1 MADLFRNKYRIPSA
15 RAPWWDYGRDAAYFV
30 TICTKNR
37 EHYFGEVVGD
47 EMQLTEIGQIAYNRW
62 HQIPNH
68 FPLAHLDVFVVMPN
82 HVHGIVVIDALHAT
96 PVQTLQDVQTLHA
109 TSLPP
114 SQSSSSVETL
124 HATSLPPNK
133 NEKMAAIS
141 PQPGSLSTIIRS
153 YKSAVSKDARA
164 IHANFAWQ
172 TRFHDHI
179 IRTDHSFERIQH
191 YILSNPLLWHKD
203 TFYPDNQ

>member
-30 TICTKNR
+30 TICTKDR
-37 EHYFGEVVGD
+37 EHYFGEVVGN
-47 EMQLTEIGQIAYNRW
+47 EMQLTEIGQIAYDRW
-62 HQIPNH
+62 HQIPVH
-68 FPLAHLDVFVVMPN
+68 FPSVRLDAFVVMPN
-82 HVHGIVVIDALHAT
+82 HVHGIVVITNSVDSVETLH
-96 PVQTLQDVQTLHA
+96 DVQTLHA

-114 SQSSSSVETL
+114 P
-124 HATSLPPNK
+124 PPNK

-164 IHANFAWQ
+164 IHADFAWQ

-179 IRTDHSFERIQH
+179 IRTDDSFQRIKN
-191 YILSNPLLWHKD
+191 YILSNTLLWHQPSNPRHYEH
-203 TFYPDNQ
+203 FF